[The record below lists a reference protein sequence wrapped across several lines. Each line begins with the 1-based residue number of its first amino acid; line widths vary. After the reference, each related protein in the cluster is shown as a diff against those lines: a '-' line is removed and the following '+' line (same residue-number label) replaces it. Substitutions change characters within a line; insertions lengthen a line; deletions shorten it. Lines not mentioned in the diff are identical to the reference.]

1 MKKHIAIVVFF
12 VFVSSLLCAGDK
24 FFISAGAAGAWP
36 LDSGFREYYGSVQF
50 SPELKAGFK
59 AGTHGD
65 LNRKILNAFIEKPS
79 VAFLAAGEE
88 TADCYARI
96 WSALRQAGRPIPTND
111 VWIAAQAMETGS
123 VLITFDAH
131 FAHVSGLRIWEA

>member
-1 MKKHIAIVVFF
+1 MTRVLIDSCAYTRFVAGDRSVLAALSRAKTVYLS
-12 VFVSSLLCAGDK
+12 VFVLA
-24 FFISAGAAGAWP
+24 
-36 LDSGFREYYGSVQF
+36 
-50 SPELKAGFK
+50 ELKAGFK
-59 AGTHGD
+59 AGTHGN
-65 LNRKILNAFIEKPS
+65 LNRKILTAFIEKPS

-123 VLITFDAH
+123 FLVTFDAH
-131 FAHVSGLRIWEA
+131 FAQVPGLRVWEG